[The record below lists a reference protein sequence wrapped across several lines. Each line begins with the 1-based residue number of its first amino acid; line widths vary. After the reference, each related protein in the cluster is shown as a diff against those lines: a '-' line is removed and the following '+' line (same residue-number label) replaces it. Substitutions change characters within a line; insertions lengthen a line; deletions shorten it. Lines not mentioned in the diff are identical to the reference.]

1 MSSAIFRSLVYIRR
15 QFCDYGVKPLV
26 REEHYLNNQV
36 KRLVLQ
42 NPAKRNS
49 LSLAM
54 LTSLRERLEASALEE
69 ELRAVIIAADPPVF
83 SAGHE
88 FTELTDNNKDESRAA
103 LIQLCTNVMKVIQ
116 SLSVPVIGEVRGIAA
131 AAGCQLAT
139 SCDVLIAA
147 ENAKFSCSGI
157 KVGLFCSTP
166 SVPLSR
172 VLPRKF
178 AFNMLFTGDAVT
190 AREALQYGLVTMLV
204 AEENL
209 KEETLKYAEKFCSLS
224 KPALALGKRFFYSQ
238 IELPLD
244 KAYREA
250 ELVAAEN
257 LRYPDAQE
265 GIRAFLE
272 KRKPVWKS
280 SD

>member
-54 LTSLRERLEASALEE
+54 LTSLKERLEASALEE

-88 FTELTDNNKDESRAA
+88 FTELTANNKDESRAA

-116 SLSVPVIGEVRGIAA
+116 SLSVPVIGEVP
-131 AAGCQLAT
+131 
-139 SCDVLIAA
+139 